1 MTPIERHAELVYAES
16 LFEKVSSSNISPFSL
31 LMLPSIVSA
40 WHNLFRRL
48 AVIYQRGVRGT
59 WHSQVTYTSRSNPN
73 LRRLNMRTMISVYR
87 HLGQYLDTMD
97 AEARERGEPEDT
109 TIDKHFRSG
118 VYLGVGMCNI
128 ILSLMPAKLQTIVE
142 LFGYKG
148 DRQQGLKSLMR
159 VGGWS
164 TDRHEPSVSTSTF
177 PFPAI
182 FTNNLI

>member
-1 MTPIERHAELVYAES
+1 
-16 LFEKVSSSNISPFSL
+16 
-31 LMLPSIVSA
+31 
-40 WHNLFRRL
+40 
-48 AVIYQRGVRGT
+48 
-59 WHSQVTYTSRSNPN
+59 
-73 LRRLNMRTMISVYR
+73 MRTTISIYR

-148 DRQQGLKSLMR
+148 DRQQGLQSLMK

-164 TDRHEPSVSTSTF
+164 TDRHEPSVSTSAF
-177 PFPAI
+177 PFAFLYPRSYLI
-182 FTNNLI
+182 MNN

>member
-109 TIDKHFRSG
+109 TIDKHFR
-118 VYLGVGMCNI
+118 
-128 ILSLMPAKLQTIVE
+128 
-142 LFGYKG
+142 
-148 DRQQGLKSLMR
+148 
-159 VGGWS
+159 
-164 TDRHEPSVSTSTF
+164 
-177 PFPAI
+177 
-182 FTNNLI
+182 